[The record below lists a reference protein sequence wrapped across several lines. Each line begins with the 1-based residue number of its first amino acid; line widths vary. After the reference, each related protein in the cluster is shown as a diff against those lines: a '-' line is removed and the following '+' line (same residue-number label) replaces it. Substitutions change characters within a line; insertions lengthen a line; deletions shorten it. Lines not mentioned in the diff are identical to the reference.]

1 MAFTWFKKNKDAKH
15 KEPAP
20 GRETVPA
27 QEAFQPETKTQDHT
41 LSPSSTEEGQEK
53 STGFLNR
60 LKKGLSKT
68 HKVLTTDINELF
80 AGNRKIDDELLEELE
95 ELLITSD
102 MGVRTTMD
110 LIQSISK
117 KSSEISGAD
126 QLKKALKKNILALL
140 NSEKPCPQKITIR
153 PRVIMV
159 IGVNG
164 VGKTTTIGK
173 LAAKF
178 VASGEKVIIAAADT
192 FRAAAI
198 EQLAIWAQR
207 AGVEI
212 VKHKE
217 MSDPAAVAYDGI
229 EAAMARGADVVL
241 VDTAGR
247 LHTQKNMMEEL
258 KKIKRAISKKLPQAP
273 HEILLVLDATTG
285 QNAISQAELFNDAL
299 DVTGIALT
307 KLDGTA
313 KGGIVVSI
321 CSMLEIPLK
330 YIGIGE
336 TIEDL
341 QEFDSVRF
349 VNALF

>member
-1 MAFTWFKKNKDAKH
+1 MAFTWFKKNDEV
-15 KEPAP
+15 KE
-20 GRETVPA
+20 EN
-27 QEAFQPETKTQDHT
+27 
-41 LSPSSTEEGQEK
+41 QEK

-60 LKKGLSKT
+60 LRKGLST
-68 HKVLTTDINELF
+68 TQKVLSTDINELF

-126 QLKKALKKNILALL
+126 QLKKVLKEKILALL
-140 NSEKPCPQKITIR
+140 NSEKPCQEKITAG
-153 PRVIMV
+153 PHVIMV

-173 LAAKF
+173 LSAKF
-178 VASGEKVIIAAADT
+178 VASGKKVIIAAADT

-229 EAAMARGADVVL
+229 EAALARGADVVL

-247 LHTQKNMMEEL
+247 IHTRKNLMEEL
-258 KKIKRAISKKLPQAP
+258 KKIKRAISKKLPEAP

-285 QNAISQAELFNDAL
+285 QNALSQAELFNDAL

-336 TIEDL
+336 KIEDL